1 MSFEINSGYLE
12 IYLGCMFSGKTTEL
26 IKIYKKNKF
35 IGKKIVVLN
44 FIGDNERYGPM
55 LSTHDSQMCQC
66 ILVKTLTEIWLD
78 NKHPNYTEIHDA
90 DVILINEGQ
99 FFNDLFNITLSM
111 IEDENKHVY
120 ICGLDGDYNRKKFGS
135 LLDLIPYCDKVIK
148 LHALCSQCKNGK
160 KAVFSFRATE
170 ETDQVVI
177 GSSNYKPLCRSCYL
191 QLNI

>member
-1 MSFEINSGYLE
+1 MTFVEMNSGYLE
-12 IYLGCMFSGKTTEL
+12 LYLGCMFSGKTTEL
-26 IKIYKKNKF
+26 IKIHKKNTF

-44 FIGDNERYGPM
+44 FIGDNRYGPM
-55 LSTHDSQMCQC
+55 LSTHDSQMCHC
-66 ILVKTLTEIWLD
+66 ILIKSLSANWVD
-78 NKHPNYTEIHDA
+78 NKHPNYTEIHAA

-99 FFNDLFNITLSM
+99 FFTDLFEIVLNM
-111 IEDENKHVY
+111 VEKENKHVY
-120 ICGLDGDYNRKKFGS
+120 ICGLDGDFKRNRFGS